1 MYSKL
6 VFLLER
12 GKFLISQILVNKT
25 IHLLI
30 LKRVCDTDVSL
41 YQLISFN
48 NARMKVCILFMCV
61 NNTHLNNRI
70 IHDLCN

>member
-1 MYSKL
+1 MYNSKL
-6 VFLLER
+6 LFLLER
-12 GKFLISQILVNKT
+12 GKLISRILVNKT

-30 LKRVCDTDVSL
+30 LKSVCDTDVSL

-48 NARMKVCILFMCV
+48 NARMKVCILFTCV
-61 NNTHLNNRI
+61 NNTHINNRI

>member
-6 VFLLER
+6 VLLLER
-12 GKFLISQILVNKT
+12 GNFLISRNLVNET

-30 LKRVCDTDVSL
+30 LKSVCDTDVSL

-48 NARMKVCILFMCV
+48 NARMKVCILFTLFHI
-61 NNTHLNNRI
+61 NTRI
-70 IHDLCN
+70 FAFEF